1 MLFGVMVPFYLN
13 NFLRSLSLQN
23 FGKASTHS
31 TNMLN
36 EIELLTKKLDRLSIY
51 LRYIRKIEV
60 PIYP

>member
-36 EIELLTKKLDRLSIY
+36 EIELLTKKLDRV
-51 LRYIRKIEV
+51 EDNAAHC
-60 PIYP
+60 